1 MTAPHNSRYTRRMRF
16 QIAFSTFAMATALL
30 AAGATAAAQAEPFSF
45 KTVEFM
51 AESQREPAARAFVH
65 DAIQPGMPIAAAI
78 QALKTAGAFCHP
90 PKGDRVLCTHSS
102 FQRHPFHDFTD
113 VTWTVTVL
121 AAPDGR
127 VSSAEVVR
135 TTQE

>member
-1 MTAPHNSRYTRRMRF
+1 MRR
-16 QIAFSTFAMATALL
+16 QMATLASLTLATASL
-30 AAGATAAAQAEPFSF
+30 AAGSTAAAQAEPFSF

-65 DAIQPGMPIAAAI
+65 DNIQPGMPIGAAI
-78 QALKTAGAFCHP
+78 QALKTAGAFCHA
-90 PKGDRVLCTHSS
+90 PKGGRVLCTHSS

-113 VTWTVTVL
+113 VTWTVTVTTT
-121 AAPDGR
+121 PDGR
-127 VSSAEVVR
+127 VDGADVAR